1 MVLKIGVVLETKEAE
16 KVWNAFRFGVKALEN
31 NHEVRLFL
39 LGEAVEA
46 EGVIHPQFD
55 VLEQMMAFSEKGGT
69 ILACGT
75 CLRSRHMEGTELCP
89 VSTMQD
95 LVDLVVWADRV
106 VNF

>member
-1 MVLKIGVVLETKEAE
+1 MKITVILETKEPE
-16 KVWNAFRFGVKALEN
+16 KAWNAFRFGVKAVEN
-31 NHEVRLFL
+31 GHEVRLFL
-39 LGEAVEA
+39 LGEAVEC
-46 EGVIHPQFD
+46 EGVVHPGFD
-55 VLEQMMAFSEKGGT
+55 VPGQMAAFVEKGGS

-75 CLRSRHMEGTELCP
+75 CLRSRHMDGTGLCP